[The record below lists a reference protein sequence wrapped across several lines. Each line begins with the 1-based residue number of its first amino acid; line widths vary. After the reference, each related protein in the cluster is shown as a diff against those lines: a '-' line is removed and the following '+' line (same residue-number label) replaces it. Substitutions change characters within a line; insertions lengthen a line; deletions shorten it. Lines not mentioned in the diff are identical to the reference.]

1 LYVAWQ
7 LGPTLSSGAPPST
20 NAAIKVA
27 RSLDGGVTFGAPV
40 TVAAINSMRQNP
52 LVGFNRN
59 RINDHPRIAVDT
71 TGTHRGRVYLTY
83 YSAAQPATSPG
94 TVDCPGSVSTTAT
107 CVGQSLISSQA
118 FLSFSDDQGLTWS
131 QPTPIAPMAA
141 NTVLKRLW
149 PVVSVEPNG
158 TVDVAYYE
166 SREQDAQDGSLCTVR
181 VSRNPLIYRT
191 GNAHSFVNTFWVQ
204 SHDGGVTFSATRRV
218 SSATSDWCTTV
229 SDVTPNFGD
238 YIGSVSA
245 TGRVLST
252 WADGRNGVPDT
263 FYATG
268 FGT

>member
-1 LYVAWQ
+1 
-7 LGPTLSSGAPPST
+7 
-20 NAAIKVA
+20 
-27 RSLDGGVTFGAPV
+27 
-40 TVAAINSMRQNP
+40 MRQNP
-52 LVGFNRN
+52 LVGYNRN

-83 YSAAQPATSPG
+83 YSAAQAATSPG

-131 QPTPIAPMAA
+131 QPTPIAPMAE

-149 PVVSVEPNG
+149 PVVSVQPNG
-158 TVDVAYYE
+158 TVDVTYYE
-166 SREQDAQDGSLCTVR
+166 SREQAAQDGSLCTVR

-191 GNAHSFVNTFWVQ
+191 GDAHSFVNTFWVQ
-204 SHDGGVTFSATRRV
+204 SHDGGVTFSAPRRV
-218 SSATSDWCTTV
+218 SSATSDWCATV

-238 YIGSVSA
+238 YIGSASA
-245 TGRVLST
+245 AGRVLST